1 MIPQMFGVIASLLLA
16 PQSGILV
23 VDQLAVAIAQNGQWK
38 QMDSIYS
45 KNWPKMNV
53 PEGTVKAASSG
64 TVFLLSGKEAKSIPN
79 PGLKYGGED
88 ADPGSRGWTL
98 GKEINDYKNVLW
110 FGSKP
115 TAPTYKVLSNSS
127 DIYKKAVL
135 EFVKKKG
142 LKKPAIL
149 LQSVI
154 QADLDGNGSQEVM
167 IYCASRSLEDIHNS
181 FSGNIPGPKTE
192 HFSAV
197 LIRSVS
203 GKSVKTTEVYYTDA
217 KTGGID
223 GHMAFAGLWELD
235 GKPGLEIVS
244 RWSGY
249 EANSASLAKFS
260 GGKFVKIAEA
270 GDGV

>member
-1 MIPQMFGVIASLLLA
+1 MLGVLASLLLA

-45 KNWPKMNV
+45 KNWPKMNI
-53 PEGTVKAASSG
+53 PEGTVKAASAGSA
-64 TVFLLSGKEAKSIPN
+64 FLLSGKVAKEMPN

-88 ADPGSRGWTL
+88 ADPGERGWTI
-98 GKEINDYKNVLW
+98 GKEVTDYKNVIW
-110 FGSKP
+110 FGAKP
-115 TAPTYKVLSNSS
+115 AVPNYKVLSNSS

-135 EFVKKKG
+135 DYLKGKG
-142 LKKPAIL
+142 LKKPTVL

-154 QADLDGNGSQEVM
+154 QADLDGNGTQEVM
-167 IYCASRSLEDIHNS
+167 IFAASRSLDQIQES
-181 FSGNIPGPKTE
+181 FSGNAPGPKTE
-192 HFSAV
+192 HFSAA

-217 KTGGID
+217 RTGGID

-235 GKPGLEIVS
+235 GKPGCEIVT

-249 EANSASLAKFS
+249 EANSSALGKFA
-260 GGKFVKIAEA
+260 GGKYVKIAEA